1 MNSLYDIGRRLSQ
14 SDRNALNLVATN
26 LKKLKS
32 LPLAAEIYRKLGEEA
47 QVVQLHVESRDWAE
61 AFRLAEN
68 LPKILQTVHSQ
79 HAQWLAES
87 DEFVKAHEAYIHAGQ
102 PNEAIKLLNS
112 LTHCSIS
119 ENRFLD
125 ASYYVWL
132 RARQYLKSLPKD
144 EPITNEAMAKFDNL
158 HRLATIYYAYATIHN
173 YLTEPFTSYSAPALF
188 NTSRFVANQI
198 GSDYGLPPNGISMLY
213 VMKTIRKHVT
223 FFVNKI
229 QQFLIFFQCFSAIL
243 YTLAKQAKE
252 LNYKKLNLQVNNRIQ
267 KLRVPTALQEQVDVS
282 D

>member
-1 MNSLYDIGRRLSQ
+1 MSQ
-14 SDRNALNLVATN
+14 TDRSALNLVASN
-26 LKKLKS
+26 LRKLKS

-68 LPKILQTVHSQ
+68 LPQVLQSVHSQ

-87 DEFVKAHEAYIHAGQ
+87 DEFIKAHEAYILAGQ

-112 LTHCSIS
+112 LSDCSIS

-125 ASYYVWL
+125 ASYYMWL
-132 RARQYLKSLPKD
+132 RARQFLKSLPKD
-144 EPITNEAMAKFDNL
+144 EPISDASLDKFENL
-158 HRLATIYYAYATIHN
+158 HRLSTIYYAYSTIHN

-198 GSDYGLPPNGISMLY
+198 GADSGLPPKGISMLW
-213 VMKTIRKHVT
+213 VLNS
-223 FFVNKI
+223 FVLNSFRFHL
-229 QQFLIFFQCFSAIL
+229 QSA
-243 YTLAKQAKE
+243 A
-252 LNYKKLNLQVNNRIQ
+252 NR
-267 KLRVPTALQEQVDVS
+267 S
-282 D
+282 